1 MFKTLIIYSWLVATG
16 YVKQQHDAYPM
27 GVRKMY
33 VVKLPDKKIAK
44 YAYRAEIIEFIK
56 TGEWKY
62 DEELR
67 MKENLKRKLGKK
79 RLKRS

>member
-1 MFKTLIIYSWLVATG
+1 
-16 YVKQQHDAYPM
+16 M

-56 TGEWKY
+56 TGEWK
-62 DEELR
+62 
-67 MKENLKRKLGKK
+67 
-79 RLKRS
+79 